1 MRGRATSVGGSARSS
16 AIVLASG
23 ASRRLGRSKLEVTI
37 GGTPALAR
45 VVDVLDEERIAPIV
59 IVVGPDATIAR
70 QLLADRVVAFVEN
83 AAWERGRTGSV
94 QRGLDEIPTDRP
106 TVLWPVDH
114 PLVEAKTVG
123 ELLSHAARDSMA
135 LWTLPTFEGRGG
147 HPVVVQ
153 PAVFGRIRALAPDAP
168 LRNLLPELGPQ
179 VARVPTS
186 DPGVRI
192 NLDTPEAVA
201 EARSRGL
208 REGRWIVD

>member
-1 MRGRATSVGGSARSS
+1 MPTGSTSDETGPRCSAV
-16 AIVLASG
+16 VLASG

-37 GGTPALAR
+37 DGTPAIARIVDILADVR
-45 VVDVLDEERIAPIV
+45 VAPIV
-59 IVVGPDATIAR
+59 VVVGRDAAIAR
-70 QLLADRVVAFVEN
+70 RLLGARAVDFVPN
-83 AAWERGRTGSV
+83 AEWERGRTGSV
-94 QRGLDEIPTDRP
+94 QRGLAEIPDDRP

-147 HPVVVQ
+147 HPVIIQ
-153 PAVFGRIRALAPDAP
+153 PGAFGRIRALAPDAP
-168 LRNLLPELGPQ
+168 LRILLPGLGPQ

-186 DPGVRI
+186 DPGVRM
-192 NLDTPEAVA
+192 NLDSPEAVA
-201 EARSRGL
+201 EARSVGL